1 MTNWF
6 LNFGL
11 VFETCLA
18 AFLSYT
24 PGMSNG
30 LRMYPLHWTWWFP
43 AMPFSLAIWVYDE
56 IRRYILRR
64 YPGSWLDRETYY

>member
-1 MTNWF
+1 MTYFAHADVICGVRILLNIPYDVYFALYYRFYSHSNWF

-30 LRMYPLHWTWWFP
+30 LRMYPL
-43 AMPFSLAIWVYDE
+43 A
-56 IRRYILRR
+56 
-64 YPGSWLDRETYY
+64 